1 MVAYSDLTFLVA
13 NATDSNTEL
22 IYLVPTHLLN
32 TKFPG
37 HVVNSSNKT
46 VKNTIKQ
53 SESKLEWTNIY
64 EGQVS
69 TSTGHIT
76 PDTVISMV
84 LDPAD
89 VVLKMTSNTE
99 DWILMNQK

>member
-1 MVAYSDLTFLVA
+1 MELTGALFAYSDPTFLVA

-22 IYLVPTHLLN
+22 NIFGPTHLLN

-76 PDTVISMV
+76 LPEELQYNFTFFHY
-84 LDPAD
+84 
-89 VVLKMTSNTE
+89 
-99 DWILMNQK
+99 